1 MRLFLLMSMMAF
13 SAVAEEAIV
22 VEKSK
27 VTVEY
32 KRFDPEHLPDPA
44 PPLHAGESA
53 VTVYQYGVETDMRY
67 SYAGPPPTKG
77 AAAVKL
83 DFKMERMTVKLN
95 LAVTIWLP
103 EKANERLTAHEEG
116 HRAIAERFY
125 ADADKVARKL
135 ATKVVGKSV
144 AGEGDDVE
152 AAGRN
157 AIARVNQGLCDEY
170 LKIIGDP
177 CDKAQTAFD
186 RLTDHGRKEK
196 PETKEAVEMAVTEG
210 KK

>member
-1 MRLFLLMSMMAF
+1 MRLFLLMSLVAF
-13 SAVAEEAIV
+13 SAVAQEAVV
-22 VEKSK
+22 VEKAK

-32 KRFDPEHLPDPA
+32 KRFDPQRLPDPA
-44 PPLHAGESA
+44 PPLHAGEAA

-67 SYAGPPPTKG
+67 SYAGPPPAKG
-77 AAAVKL
+77 AAVKL

-95 LAVTIWLP
+95 LTVTIWLP
-103 EKANERLTAHEEG
+103 EKAGERLTAHEEG

-125 ADADKVARKL
+125 ADADKTARKL
-135 ATKVVGKSV
+135 AEKVVGKSV
-144 AGEGDDVE
+144 RGEGDDVD

-196 PETKEAVEMAVTEG
+196 PAAKEAVEMAVTEG